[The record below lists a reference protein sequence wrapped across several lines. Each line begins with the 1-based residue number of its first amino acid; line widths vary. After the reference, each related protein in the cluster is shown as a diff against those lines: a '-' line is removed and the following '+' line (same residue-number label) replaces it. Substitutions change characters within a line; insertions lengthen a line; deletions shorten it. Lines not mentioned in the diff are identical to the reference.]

1 MSFRRTVLILLS
13 IMLTVMFSGCVKKPS
28 VKNTVEGNMKTYYEM
43 TDETWMCDDRIYK
56 YRLEISGRIPN
67 AAVDSSYIYLS
78 NIEEI
83 TFEEAYKASGISSY
97 SGDYFSP
104 EKAVMVEMR

>member
-1 MSFRRTVLILLS
+1 MDFRRTVSILLC

-43 TDETWMCDDRIYK
+43 TDGTWKCDDRTYK

-104 EKAVMVEMR
+104 EKAVLVEMR